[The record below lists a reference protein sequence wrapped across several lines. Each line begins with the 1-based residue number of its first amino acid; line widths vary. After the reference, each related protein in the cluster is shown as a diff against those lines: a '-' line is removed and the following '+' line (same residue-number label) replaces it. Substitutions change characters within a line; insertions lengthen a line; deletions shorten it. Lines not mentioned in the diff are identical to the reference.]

1 MRITI
6 KYEASW
12 RNSFLGGSNNEPLPK
27 GGREFLGSMTAL
39 GKKDTQ
45 GNYANFIKRDISH
58 DTVMGLLNRL
68 IGDQRK
74 LYQSRQSA
82 NYFFA
87 DLERHISFSD
97 QQDRSKPINNEMIYI
112 RNMTGN
118 TDQNSFSGM
127 IKDNHPVF
135 NSEYS
140 QEFWGILW
148 LPLEQLI
155 NFIEDKQFDFRL
167 EKSISI
173 NLISVLE
180 RANYLQK
187 KLKPIP
193 YNDIIS
199 KVIEILAEKFPDEN
213 YVESEKI
220 KPIRLY
226 AAALYIQLEKLSTK
240 FDMKDACNRRRSDV
254 FVFGFSKRGFNGS

>member
-118 TDQNSFSGM
+118 KYLN
-127 IKDNHPVF
+127 K
-135 NSEYS
+135 
-140 QEFWGILW
+140 
-148 LPLEQLI
+148 
-155 NFIEDKQFDFRL
+155 
-167 EKSISI
+167 I
-173 NLISVLE
+173 NL
-180 RANYLQK
+180 
-187 KLKPIP
+187 
-193 YNDIIS
+193 
-199 KVIEILAEKFPDEN
+199 
-213 YVESEKI
+213 
-220 KPIRLY
+220 
-226 AAALYIQLEKLSTK
+226 
-240 FDMKDACNRRRSDV
+240 V
-254 FVFGFSKRGFNGS
+254 F